1 MTIVDGCTASAADK
15 HKVHVLPLLPRI
27 TVNVNALRLA
37 QHPSSVLARAMTQ
50 EMRKALR
57 ELL

>member
-1 MTIVDGCTASAADK
+1 MAETCRKRSF
-15 HKVHVLPLLPRI
+15 VLPLLPRI
-27 TVNVNALRLA
+27 TVSVNALHLA
-37 QHPSSVLARAMTQ
+37 QRPSSVLARAMTQ